1 MFVINYIDETT
12 LTRERVTEINASTN
26 TLYAEVSTN
35 FFFTAHIPCV
45 SGDVVRGRYWSPI
58 STYNVVIHKTDGTNV
73 YASTLWTIDSSS
85 RTKYGS
91 VAWRAFMFTCPANTE
106 YIIYNGLISELG
118 VRAIVTIN
126 QDFPDTFVRGN
137 TSANIDKTT
146 LNTAITN
153 ASTNLNSVSISV
165 NGSNIA
171 TTSYWIT
178 QSTHDTYASAIS
190 AAQSEYSSTSST
202 QTKVDS
208 TVSALASATTTFNNS
223 KAIGTYSTVV
233 AVTGISLGIITSMVA
248 GETIQLT
255 ATVSPSNASDKTLT
269 WSSSNTSV
277 ATVNNTGLVT
287 AIISGTVIITCTS
300 NSNSSMNTTFSITV
314 RANKSALSSAIVF
327 TNTNLESVTQSTDGA
342 DADMSS
348 YWVTSSVYN
357 AYQTAIGVAQAE
369 YDSTSSTTS
378 SVSIAITNLASATTT
393 FNNTKA
399 LGTKSYRLAESIKL
413 PRSYENRIE
422 TLENNVSSIEY
433 EIDGLQTQGSY
444 VEEQSPNLL
453 TLDCTSKTQYGVTFT
468 VDLVNGKVTL
478 NGTATTPF
486 THSLNSTPIS
496 VTKGDYKCINFGST
510 KAFTVS
516 FKWTNSDNS
525 IGSANLST
533 SPSYMIATAKLDGY
547 FTSYVS
553 ISRGETFDNTVI
565 KPFVYKGTYVA
576 RDFYVGGKINGIERS
591 TQNGYLMANVF
602 NKMNLNPNNF
612 LKGIMS
618 MPILTWIDDDFTTN
632 YRKPDGALKANHG
645 NVESVYEMCNSLGIK
660 CTFAPMV
667 GEFKTLPNAVTL
679 AKQYHSKGFHFA
691 LHDGFWEEILWYQQN
706 GFFDFQYN
714 VAPGGA
720 KTLAY
725 QLSISQW
732 AECNVNAG
740 GIAKYNGNAENG
752 RYNLERVF
760 CNGADTDL
768 ATLKTAID
776 RTIVNGGWLIMGTHS
791 NGWTNPNGSS
801 WNYDITKAVLQY
813 ALDNGIKILPLN
825 QAYRLRKPIYDFYDL
840 YKGVMFNDGTL
851 DASL

>member
-91 VAWRAFMFTCPANTE
+91 AAWRAFMFTCPANTE

-202 QTKVDS
+202 PTKVDS
-208 TVSALASATTTFNNS
+208 TVSALASATTTFNN
-223 KAIGTYSTVV
+223 
-233 AVTGISLGIITSMVA
+233 
-248 GETIQLT
+248 
-255 ATVSPSNASDKTLT
+255 N
-269 WSSSNTSV
+269 
-277 ATVNNTGLVT
+277 
-287 AIISGTVIITCTS
+287 
-300 NSNSSMNTTFSITV
+300 
-314 RANKSALSSAIVF
+314 
-327 TNTNLESVTQSTDGA
+327 
-342 DADMSS
+342 
-348 YWVTSSVYN
+348 
-357 AYQTAIGVAQAE
+357 
-369 YDSTSSTTS
+369 
-378 SVSIAITNLASATTT
+378 
-393 FNNTKA
+393 KA
-399 LGTKSYRLAESIKL
+399 LGTKS
-413 PRSYENRIE
+413 
-422 TLENNVSSIEY
+422 
-433 EIDGLQTQGSY
+433 QTQGSY

-453 TLDCTSKTQYGVTFT
+453 ILDCTSKTQYGVTFT

-486 THSLNSTPIS
+486 THGLNSTPIS

-533 SPSYMIATAKLDGY
+533 SPSYMITTAKLDGY

-760 CNGADTDL
+760 CNGAVTDL